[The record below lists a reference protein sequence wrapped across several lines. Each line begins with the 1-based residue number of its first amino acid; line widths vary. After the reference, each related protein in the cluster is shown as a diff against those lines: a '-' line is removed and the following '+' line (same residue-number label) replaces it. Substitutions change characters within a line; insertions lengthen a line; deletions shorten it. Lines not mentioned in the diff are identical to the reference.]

1 VTAPT
6 DEMDLPDDDYF
17 ELEDDA
23 PNAPEDL

>member
-1 VTAPT
+1 MTDPT
-6 DEMDLPDDDYF
+6 DEVDLLDDDYF